1 MDPVSE
7 SLRLLKRQAHI
18 EHQRRQPGGISI
30 VDERE
35 LFAIRA
41 QLNEFPAAVSA
52 IAQLVA
58 ARGKPVD
65 QLCVEDIEQWDGR
78 QAS

>member
-18 EHQRRQPGGISI
+18 ERRRRQPGGISI

-52 IAQLVA
+52 IAQLA
-58 ARGKPVD
+58 GAMGKSLD
-65 QLCVEDIEQWDGR
+65 QIRVEDIEQWDGR

>member
-1 MDPVSE
+1 
-7 SLRLLKRQAHI
+7 
-18 EHQRRQPGGISI
+18 
-30 VDERE
+30 
-35 LFAIRA
+35 
-41 QLNEFPAAVSA
+41 LNEFPAAVSA

-65 QLCVEDIEQWDGR
+65 QIRVEDIEQWDGR